1 MYIHYDIIIKNYGGK
16 QMPAVYIRLN
26 KTKDADVIKFLEL
39 QSNKTLAI
47 KFVIRKLIKQIG
59 YKDIFKIIDFKNVK
73 IK

>member
-1 MYIHYDIIIKNYGGK
+1 
-16 QMPAVYIRLN
+16 MPAVYIRLN

>member
-1 MYIHYDIIIKNYGGK
+1 
-16 QMPAVYIRLN
+16 MPAVYIRLN
-26 KTKDADVIKFLEL
+26 KTKDADVVKFLEL

-59 YKDIFKIIDFKNVK
+59 YKDIFKIIDLKNVK